1 MPESTPPTYAPH
13 KTLLSPTMSI
23 LIPCSMLS
31 PVLATQPLPTV
42 HVHASTDTRSY
53 GNSQQEVERP
63 HARSA
68 TPNADLV
75 EPTQGRTVPFP
86 PPLPPS
92 RAIVSWGGFLSHFDD
107 VPASLACKRIFMAF
121 RRRSHVLHN
130 KRGHDDNE
138 VDEPHTGALST
149 PPR

>member
-1 MPESTPPTYAPH
+1 MPEFTPPTYAPH
-13 KTLLSPTMSI
+13 KTLLSPTMST

-31 PVLATQPLPTV
+31 PVLATQSLPTV
-42 HVHASTDTRSY
+42 LVHASTDTRSY
-53 GNSQQEVERP
+53 GSSQQEVERP
-63 HARSA
+63 HTRSA

-75 EPTQGRTVPFP
+75 EPTQGRTAPFP

-92 RAIVSWGGFLSHFDD
+92 CAIVSWGWVS
-107 VPASLACKRIFMAF
+107 ITF
-121 RRRSHVLHN
+121 RRRSCLPCAQEAFRCHSHVLHN